1 MIPHSLLFESENTK
15 QVKELLKDINYTFE
29 RVNQFEEIAKTLE
42 DGKFHFLI
50 FHVADITNDADQKK
64 LIELTKHFPQTLI
77 LIVTDK
83 TKWDITASLLKQH
96 MVYDFIQ
103 TPIETNHFQFTL
115 DRSLQYLL
123 TKLKSQFINEA
134 ENHLYKRMVEIFDWK
149 KSLSHKENE
158 NIASDIIHQM
168 NINLFQGSGIGT
180 LMSVVSILIS
190 KGKLDDEGKNYSIPK
205 AIMDLLSENYDAA
218 KSMFDSMSIS
228 QSVIDDETIVENK
241 EPPQKLLSII
251 NREMEI
257 LNDALEIKSQKFN
270 LSQIPTSVVDKK
282 IRFDETK
289 LSYVIRE
296 ILLNAIKYSKEKDII
311 YLIFFHKEN
320 FLELKVINPAYQNND
335 GTNGI
340 PEKFESFVF
349 EPFFRIS
356 SVVDDSYAKFEQFR
370 FGLGLPLVK
379 KILDQHQSNV
389 QIYNIENNFRNEST
403 KDICLTIRFPLF
415 EEEK

>member
-1 MIPHSLLFESENTK
+1 MIPHSLLFDSENTK
-15 QVKELLKDINYTFE
+15 HTAKLLKEINYTFE
-29 RVNQFEEIAKTLE
+29 RVVQFEEIAKALE

-50 FHVADITNDADQKK
+50 FHVADVTNDEEQKK
-64 LIELTKHFPQTLI
+64 LTELTKHFPQTLI
-77 LIVTDK
+77 LVITDK
-83 TKWDITASLLKQH
+83 TKWDTTASLLKQH

-103 TPIETNHFQFTL
+103 TPIETNQLQFTL

-134 ENHLYKRMVEIFDWK
+134 ENHLYRRMVEIFDWK

-190 KGKLDDEGKNYSIPK
+190 KGKLDDEGKHYSIPK
-205 AIMDLLSENYDAA
+205 AIMDLLVENYDAA

-228 QSVIDDETIVENK
+228 QSVIDDETIIESK
-241 EPPQKLLSII
+241 ESPQKLLSII
-251 NREMEI
+251 NGEMEI
-257 LNDALEIKSQKFN
+257 LNEALTIKSQKFN
-270 LSQIPTSVVDKK
+270 LSQIPTSVVGKK
-282 IRFDETK
+282 IRFDESK

-296 ILLNAIKYSKEKDII
+296 ILLNAIKYSRDKDII
-311 YLIFFHKEN
+311 YVIFFHKEN
-320 FLELKVINPAYQNND
+320 FLELKVINPAYQNDD
-335 GTNGI
+335 GSSGV
-340 PEKFESFVF
+340 PEKYETFVF

-389 QIYNIENNFRNEST
+389 QIYNIENNFRNENS
-403 KDICLTIRFPLF
+403 KDVCLTIRFPLF
-415 EEEK
+415 DEEK

>member
-1 MIPHSLLFESENTK
+1 MIPHSLFLESQHTDSLADTL
-15 QVKELLKDINYTFE
+15 KEIGYTFE
-29 RVNQFEEIAKTLE
+29 RVHSLDEVAKTLDE
-42 DGKFHFLI
+42 GKFHFLI
-50 FHVADITNDADQKK
+50 FHVTDVENPEAQEK
-64 LIELTKHFPQTLI
+64 LTEFVKNHPYTLI
-77 LIVTDK
+77 ILVTDS
-83 TKWDITASLLKQH
+83 TKWDVTASLLKQH
-96 MVYDFIQ
+96 KVYDFIQ
-103 TPIETNHFQFTL
+103 TPIDVSHLQITL

-123 TKLKSQFINEA
+123 TKQKSQLIYEA

-149 KSLSHKENE
+149 KSLTHKENE
-158 NIASDIIHQM
+158 NIAADIIHQM

-190 KGKLDDEGKNYSIPK
+190 KSKLDLEGKNYSIPK
-205 AIMDLLSENYDAA
+205 PVMDLLSENYEAA

-228 QSVIDDETIVENK
+228 QSVIDDEMLVENM
-241 EPPQKLLSII
+241 ESPAKLLSII
-251 NREMEI
+251 QNEAEF
-257 LNDALEIKSQKFN
+257 LNEALDIKSQKIN
-270 LSQIPTSVVDKK
+270 LSQIPSSVSGKK
-282 IRFDETK
+282 IHFDETK
-289 LSYVIRE
+289 LSYVVRE
-296 ILLNAIKYSKEKDII
+296 IFLNAIKYSRDKDVI

-379 KILDQHQSNV
+379 KIMDQHQANV
-389 QIYNIENNFRNEST
+389 QIYNIENNFRNENT
-403 KDICLTIRFPLF
+403 KDICLTIRFPLI

>member
-1 MIPHSLLFESENTK
+1 MIPHSLLLESENTK
-15 QVKELLKDINYTFE
+15 QISDLLKEINYTFE
-29 RVNQFEEIAKTLE
+29 RVVQFEEIAKTLE
-42 DGKFHFLI
+42 GGKFHFLI
-50 FHVADITNDADQKK
+50 FHIADVTNEEKQNKLREITKN
-64 LIELTKHFPQTLI
+64 FPQVLI
-77 LIVTDK
+77 LLITDK

-123 TKLKSQFINEA
+123 TKLKSQFVLEA
-134 ENHLYKRMVEIFDWK
+134 ENHFYKRMVEIFDWK

-180 LMSVVSILIS
+180 LMSVVSILIAKS
-190 KGKLDDEGKNYSIPK
+190 KLDDEGKNYSIPK
-205 AIMDLLSENYDAA
+205 PIMDLLSENYDAA

-228 QSVIDDETIVENK
+228 QSVIDDESIIETQESPI
-241 EPPQKLLSII
+241 KLLPII
-251 NREMEI
+251 DYELET
-257 LNDALEIKSQKFN
+257 LNEALSIKSQKIN
-270 LSQIPTSVVDKK
+270 LSQIPSSVIGKK
-282 IRFDETK
+282 IRFDATK

-296 ILLNAIKYSKEKDII
+296 ILLNAIKYSKEKDMI

-320 FLELKVINPAYQNND
+320 FLELKVINPAYQNQD

-379 KILDQHQSNV
+379 KILDLHKSNV
-389 QIYNIENNFRNEST
+389 QIYNIENNFRNENS
-403 KDICLTIRFPLF
+403 KDICLTIRFPLS

>member
-1 MIPHSLLFESENTK
+1 MIPHCLILESENTK
-15 QVKELLKDINYTFE
+15 IIAELLKEIDYTYE
-29 RVNQFEEIAKTLE
+29 RVSLLEEIYKTLE

-50 FHVADITNDADQKK
+50 LHVNDIERLDARKSLSEWTNN
-64 LIELTKHFPQTLI
+64 FPHTLI
-77 LIVTDK
+77 IIITD
-83 TKWDITASLLKQH
+83 TSKWETTASLLKQH
-96 MVYDFIQ
+96 SVYDYIQ
-103 TPIETNHFQFTL
+103 TPLDSSHLQFTL
-115 DRSLQYLL
+115 NRSLQYLL

-149 KSLSHKENE
+149 KSLLHKENE
-158 NIASDIIHQM
+158 NIAADIIHQM

-190 KGKLDDEGKNYSIPK
+190 KSKLDQEGKNYSIAKPV
-205 AIMDLLSENYDAA
+205 MDLLSENYEAA

-228 QSVIDDETIVENK
+228 QSVIDDETIIDYK
-241 EPPQKLLSII
+241 ESPTKLLDLIKQ
-251 NREMEI
+251 ELETLTEA
-257 LNDALEIKSQKFN
+257 LNIKSQKVN
-270 LSQIPTSVVDKK
+270 LSQIPASAAGKK
-282 IRFDETK
+282 IRFHETK

-296 ILLNAIKYSKEKDII
+296 IFLNAIKYSKEKDVI

-335 GTNGI
+335 GTSGI

-379 KILDQHQSNV
+379 KIMDQHQSNV
-389 QIYNIENNFRNEST
+389 QIYNIENNFRNENT
-403 KDICLTIRFPLF
+403 KDVCLTIRFPLL

>member
-1 MIPHSLLFESENTK
+1 MIPHSLVLESKLTNALLETL
-15 QVKELLKDINYTFE
+15 KEIGYTFE
-29 RVNQFEEIAKTLE
+29 RINSINEVSKTLE
-42 DGKFHFLI
+42 EGKFHFLM
-50 FHVADITNDADQKK
+50 FHIADVENKESQTKLSELATN
-64 LIELTKHFPQTLI
+64 FPHTLI
-77 LIVTDK
+77 ILITDA
-83 TKWDITASLLKQH
+83 TKWDVTATLLKQH
-96 MVYDFIQ
+96 KVYDFIQ
-103 TPIETNHFQFTL
+103 TPIDLNHLQFTL
-115 DRSLQYLL
+115 DRSFQYLL
-123 TKLKSQFINEA
+123 TKQKSQFINEA

-158 NIASDIIHQM
+158 NIAADIIHQM

-190 KGKLDDEGKNYSIPK
+190 KSKLDEEGKNYLIQKPV
-205 AIMDLLSENYDAA
+205 MELLSENYEAA

-228 QSVIDDETIVENK
+228 QSVIDDEMIVETK
-241 EPPQKLLSII
+241 ESPTKLLSII
-251 NREMEI
+251 QKETEI
-257 LNDALEIKSQKFN
+257 LSEALTIKSQKIN
-270 LSQIPTSVVDKK
+270 LSQIPTSVVGKK
-282 IRFDETK
+282 INFDETK

-296 ILLNAIKYSKEKDII
+296 IFLNAIKYSRDRDVI

-320 FLELKVINPAYQNND
+320 FLELKVINPAYQNSD

-379 KILDQHQSNV
+379 KIVDQHQANV
-389 QIYNIENNFRNEST
+389 QIYNIENNFRNENT
-403 KDICLTIRFPLF
+403 KDICLTIRFPLI

>member
-1 MIPHSLLFESENTK
+1 MIPHSLLLESQHTDSLANTL
-15 QVKELLKDINYTFE
+15 KEIGYTFE
-29 RVNQFEEIAKTLE
+29 RVKSLDDVTKTLE
-42 DGKFHFLI
+42 GGKFHFFI
-50 FHVADITNDADQKK
+50 FHITDVENGEAQKQ
-64 LIELTKHFPQTLI
+64 LTELLENYPQTLI
-77 LIVTDK
+77 ILITDS
-83 TKWDITASLLKQH
+83 TKWDITATLLKQH
-96 MVYDFIQ
+96 KVYDFIQ
-103 TPIETNHFQFTL
+103 TPIDLSHLQFTL
-115 DRSLQYLL
+115 DRSFQYLL
-123 TKLKSQFINEA
+123 TKQKSQLINEA

-158 NIASDIIHQM
+158 NIAADIIHQM

-190 KGKLDDEGKNYSIPK
+190 KSKLDLEGKNYSIPK
-205 AIMDLLSENYDAA
+205 PVMDLLSENYEAA

-228 QSVIDDETIVENK
+228 QSVIDDEMVVKNLDSPT
-241 EPPQKLLSII
+241 KLLSII
-251 NREMEI
+251 QTETET
-257 LNDALEIKSQKFN
+257 LNEALNIKSQKIN
-270 LSQIPTSVVDKK
+270 LSQIPASVTGKK
-282 IRFDETK
+282 IHFDEAK
-289 LSYVIRE
+289 LSYVVRE
-296 ILLNAIKYSKEKDII
+296 IFLNAIKYSREKDII

-340 PEKFESFVF
+340 PEKYESFVF

-379 KILDQHQSNV
+379 KIMDQHQANV
-389 QIYNIENNFRNEST
+389 QIYNIENNFRNENT
-403 KDICLTIRFPLF
+403 KDICLTIRFPLI

>member
-1 MIPHSLLFESENTK
+1 MIPHSLIFDSENTK
-15 QVKELLKDINYTFE
+15 QTAKLLKEISYTFE
-29 RVNQFEEIAKTLE
+29 RVGQFEEIAKTLE

-50 FHVADITNDADQKK
+50 FHVADVTNDEEQKK
-64 LIELTKHFPQTLI
+64 LTEFTKHFPQTLI
-77 LIVTDK
+77 LVITDK
-83 TKWDITASLLKQH
+83 TKWDTTASLLKQH

-103 TPIETNHFQFTL
+103 TPIETNQLQFTL

-134 ENHLYKRMVEIFDWK
+134 ESHLYRRMVEIFDWK

-205 AIMDLLSENYDAA
+205 AIMDLLAENYDAA

-228 QSVIDDETIVENK
+228 QSVIDDETIIESK
-241 EPPQKLLSII
+241 ESPQKLLSII
-251 NREMEI
+251 NGEMEI
-257 LNDALEIKSQKFN
+257 LNEALTIKSQKFN
-270 LSQIPTSVVDKK
+270 LSQIPTSVVGKK

-296 ILLNAIKYSKEKDII
+296 ILLNATKYSKDKDII

-335 GTNGI
+335 GSSGV

-389 QIYNIENNFRNEST
+389 QIYNIENNFRNENT
-403 KDICLTIRFPLF
+403 KDVCLTIRFPLF
-415 EEEK
+415 DEEK